1 MYFVDL
7 QVCKYHWENPPEM
20 CLHCFK
26 PSTESGKTV
35 TRAQSVMLSPLLMRS
50 ACVTSLATSPL
61 CYHLPRMEKKA
72 VCGMTGWRKAGC
84 YWQDIR
90 VQLQGTSCRHPR
102 RSGAHCARSLLR
114 ATLPTKCGKHI
125 QSCMRHNFASLAQPH
140 SWSTVSSHPHFLK
153 CDWALLVIPGELCFW
168 PSRLSHPHRRLMFL
182 RLFCIED
189 SDLNKVK
196 KLDCTISTECQRRGG
211 EKKAELSSGHY
222 SLHSQGLS
230 VCSTLASLCFKGH
243 SYVQTPLSLARRA
256 TLWLGSFQNFF
267 LCVIVKSD
275 TGTVSSSPKTLRH
288 CLLLI
293 PSSLQG
299 MVCMEDSMFS
309 CLLSAQKHKQQFMG
323 IV

>member
-211 EKKAELSSGHY
+211 GEKKQSWAQATILCIHRGCLCAVPLRPYALKAILMSRHPWAWHAGLLFDWEAFRTSSCV
-222 SLHSQGLS
+222 SLWSLTLGLFPARRRHSDI
-230 VCSTLASLCFKGH
+230 VCS
-243 SYVQTPLSLARRA
+243 
-256 TLWLGSFQNFF
+256 
-267 LCVIVKSD
+267 
-275 TGTVSSSPKTLRH
+275 
-288 CLLLI
+288 
-293 PSSLQG
+293 
-299 MVCMEDSMFS
+299 
-309 CLLSAQKHKQQFMG
+309 
-323 IV
+323 